1 MSTEQ
6 LPAREPRR
14 TMAIARRSW
23 WPGWIWA
30 VPIAAVGIVLWLL
43 LRSIS
48 SRGIDV
54 TVIYNDAAGMQ
65 PGDTR
70 VMYHGV
76 QVGRVTSVALASD
89 DWHVVVHLDIDRQ
102 LAPKI
107 NTGTRFVLEGV
118 RPSLS
123 DVSSLRALIAGPTIV
138 MVPGP
143 GKPALRFIG
152 TEGGPRETLAVSLP
166 YVVSFDGA
174 VGQLKVHAPVILRG
188 FTVGEVTSIGLSVD
202 PRTGRIATP
211 VLLALDPTRFHLTAP
226 PPPDGN
232 WKPIM
237 DATLS
242 ALIGEGL
249 RASLTRAVPLLGGE
263 QVELAIV
270 PGARAARLDTSARY
284 ARIPAAE
291 GGGLER
297 LPAEISSLPLTQ
309 IADNLRTIT
318 DQLRSLTSS
327 PQLRQSLAHLDATLA
342 ALERISRQAGPQ
354 VAPTLREL
362 RTTVTSLRAA
372 ARQMD
377 ATAQS
382 ARLAMGTSPAA
393 PSGNLQH
400 ALDELAGAA
409 RAVRSLADYLDAHPE
424 ALLRGRRGPPRAGH

>member
-1 MSTEQ
+1 MS
-6 LPAREPRR
+6 
-14 TMAIARRSW
+14 IARRSW

-43 LRSIS
+43 LRAIS

-65 PGDTR
+65 AGDTR

-76 QVGRVTSVALASD
+76 EVGSVTSVALASD
-89 DWHVVVHLDIDRQ
+89 DWHVVVHLNIDGQ
-102 LAPKI
+102 LGPKI
-107 NTGTRFVLEGV
+107 NTGTRFILEGV
-118 RPSLS
+118 HPSLAN
-123 DVSSLRALIAGPTIV
+123 VSSLRALIAGPTII

-143 GKPALRFIG
+143 GKPATRFIG
-152 TEGGPRETLAVSLP
+152 TEGGPRLTLAVSLP
-166 YVVSFDGA
+166 YMVSFDGA
-174 VGQLKVHAPVILRG
+174 VGQLKPHAPVTLRG

-202 PRTGRIATP
+202 PRTGQISTP
-211 VLLALDPTRFHLTAP
+211 VLLALDPTRFHLTGPAP
-226 PPPDGN
+226 ADGD

-242 ALIGEGL
+242 KLVAAGL
-249 RASLTRAVPLLGGE
+249 RASLTRPVPLLGGE
-263 QVELAIV
+263 QVDLAIV
-270 PGARAARLDTSARY
+270 AGAHTAGLDTSGPY
-284 ARIPAAE
+284 PQIPATE
-291 GGGLER
+291 GGGLEA

-309 IADNLRTIT
+309 IADNVRTIT

-327 PQLRQSLAHLDATLA
+327 PQLRNSIARLDATLG

-354 VAPTLREL
+354 VAPTLREV
-362 RTTVTSLRAA
+362 RMTVASLRAA
-372 ARQMD
+372 AQQLD

-409 RAVRSLADYLDAHPE
+409 RAVRTLADYLDEHPE
-424 ALLRGRRGPPRAGH
+424 ALLHGRRAVPP

>member
-1 MSTEQ
+1 
-6 LPAREPRR
+6 
-14 TMAIARRSW
+14 MAIARRSW
-23 WPGWIWA
+23 WPGWIWG
-30 VPIAAVGIVLWLL
+30 VPIAAVAIVLWLL

-65 PGDTR
+65 AGDTR

-76 QVGRVTSVALASD
+76 QIGRVSSVALASD
-89 DWHVVVHLDIDRQ
+89 DWHVVAHLDIDRQ

-107 NTGTRFVLEGV
+107 KTGTRFILEGV
-118 RPSLS
+118 HPSFS
-123 DVSSLRALIAGPTIV
+123 DVSSLRALIAGPTII

-152 TEGGPRETLAVSLP
+152 TEGGPRQTLAVSLP

-174 VGQLKVHAPVILRG
+174 VGQLKPHAPVTLRG
-188 FTVGEVTSIGLSVD
+188 FTVGEVTSIGLAVD
-202 PRTGRIATP
+202 PQTGRISTP
-211 VLLALDPTRFHLTAP
+211 VLLALDPKRFHLTGPA
-226 PPPDGN
+226 PPDGN

-237 DATLS
+237 DAALS
-242 ALIGEGL
+242 RLIAAGL
-249 RASLTRAVPLLGGE
+249 RASLTRVVPLVGGE

-270 PGARAARLDTSARY
+270 PGARAARLETSGRY
-284 ARIPAAE
+284 AQIPAAA
-291 GGGLER
+291 GGSLAA
-297 LPAEISSLPLTQ
+297 LPAQIASLPLAQ

-327 PQLRQSLAHLDATLA
+327 PQLRDSIVRLDATLA
-342 ALERISRQAGPQ
+342 TLERISRQAGPQ
-354 VAPTLREL
+354 LAPTLREVRATVGSL
-362 RTTVTSLRAA
+362 RTA
-372 ARQMD
+372 ARQLD

-400 ALDELAGAA
+400 ALDELAGAS
-409 RAVRSLADYLDAHPE
+409 RAVRSLADYLDEHPD
-424 ALLRGRRGPPRAGH
+424 ALLRGRRPEPHP

>member
-1 MSTEQ
+1 
-6 LPAREPRR
+6 
-14 TMAIARRSW
+14 MAVARRSW

-54 TVIYNDAAGMQ
+54 TVTYNDAAGMR

-70 VMYHGV
+70 VMYHGLE
-76 QVGRVTSVALASD
+76 VGRVTSVALASD

-118 RPSLS
+118 RPSFS
-123 DVSSLRALIAGPTIV
+123 DISSLRALIAGPTIV

-143 GKPALRFIG
+143 GRPASTFIG
-152 TEGGPRETLAVSLP
+152 SEGGPRQTLAVSLP
-166 YVVSFDGA
+166 YLVSFDGA
-174 VGQLKVHAPVILRG
+174 VGQLKAHAPVTLRG

-202 PRTGRIATP
+202 PQTGRISTP

-226 PPPDGN
+226 APPDGN

-237 DATLS
+237 DATL
-242 ALIGEGL
+242 AKLIGEGL
-249 RASLTRAVPLLGGE
+249 RASLTRAVPLVGGE
-263 QVELAIV
+263 EVELGMV
-270 PGARAARLDTSARY
+270 PGAPTGRLATSGRY
-284 ARIPAAE
+284 AEIPAAQ

-297 LPAEISSLPLTQ
+297 LPAELSSLPLTQ

-327 PQLRQSLAHLDATLA
+327 PQLRDSLAHLDATLA
-342 ALERISRQAGPQ
+342 ALDRMSRQTGPQ
-354 VAPTLREL
+354 IAPTLREV
-362 RTTVTSLRAA
+362 RTTVASLRAA
-372 ARQMD
+372 AEQME
-377 ATAQS
+377 ATAQA
-382 ARLAMGTSPAA
+382 ARMAMGASPAA
-393 PSGNLQH
+393 PSGNMQH

-409 RAVRSLADYLDAHPE
+409 RAVRSLADYLDQHPE
-424 ALLRGRRGPPRAGH
+424 ALLRGRR

>member
-1 MSTEQ
+1 MSEDTS
-6 LPAREPRR
+6 LARAPRR

-23 WPGWIWA
+23 WPGWIWG
-30 VPIAAVGIVLWLL
+30 VPVAAVAIVLWLL

-48 SRGIDV
+48 TRGIDV

-70 VMYHGV
+70 VMYHGLE
-76 QVGRVTSVALASD
+76 VGKVTSVALAAD
-89 DWHVVVHLDIDRQ
+89 DWHVVAHLDIDRQ

-107 NTGTRFVLEGV
+107 NTGTRFILEGAH
-118 RPSLS
+118 PSLS
-123 DVSSLRALIAGPTIV
+123 DVSSLRALIAGPTII

-152 TEGGPRETLAVSLP
+152 SEGGPRQTLAVSLP

-174 VGQLKVHAPVILRG
+174 VGQLKPHAPVMLRG

-202 PRTGRIATP
+202 PRTGRISTP
-211 VLLALDPTRFHLTAP
+211 VLLALDPKRFHLTGPAP
-226 PPPDGN
+226 AAGD
-232 WKPIM
+232 WKPLM
-237 DATLS
+237 DAALS
-242 ALIGEGL
+242 RLIAEGL
-249 RASLTRAVPLLGGE
+249 RASLTRAVPLVGGE
-263 QVELAIV
+263 EVELAIV
-270 PGARAARLDTSARY
+270 PGAAAARLDTSGLY

-291 GGGLER
+291 GGSIER

-318 DQLRSLTSS
+318 AQLRSLTSS
-327 PQLRQSLAHLDATLA
+327 PQLRDSLAHLNATLA
-342 ALERISRQAGPQ
+342 ALDRISRQAGPQ
-354 VAPTLREL
+354 VAPTLRDV
-362 RTTVTSLRAA
+362 RTTVASLRSAA
-372 ARQMD
+372 QQLD

-382 ARLAMGTSPAA
+382 ARLAMGMSPAA

-409 RAVRSLADYLDAHPE
+409 RAVRSLANYLDEHPE
-424 ALLRGRRGPPRAGH
+424 ALLRGRRGPPAGR

>member
-1 MSTEQ
+1 
-6 LPAREPRR
+6 
-14 TMAIARRSW
+14 MAIARRSW

-30 VPIAAVGIVLWLL
+30 VPIAAVAVVLWLL

-65 PGDTR
+65 AGDTR

-76 QVGRVTSVALASD
+76 EVGRVTSVALASD

-107 NTGTRFVLEGV
+107 NTGTRFVLEGAH
-118 RPSLS
+118 PSFS
-123 DVSSLRALIAGPTIV
+123 DISSLRALIAGPTIV

-152 TEGGPRETLAVSLP
+152 SEGGPRQTLAVSLP
-166 YVVSFDGA
+166 YRVSFSGA
-174 VGQLKVHAPVILRG
+174 VGQLKPHAPVTLRG

-202 PRTGRIATP
+202 AQTGRISTP

-232 WKPIM
+232 WKAIM
-237 DATLS
+237 DATL
-242 ALIGEGL
+242 AKLIGEGL
-249 RASLTRAVPLLGGE
+249 RASLTRAVPVVGGE

-270 PGARAARLDTSARY
+270 PGAQPARLDTAGRY
-284 ARIPAAE
+284 AQIPSAE

-297 LPAEISSLPLTQ
+297 LPAEISSLPLTR

-318 DQLRSLTSS
+318 DQVRSLTSS
-327 PQLRQSLAHLDATLA
+327 PQLHDSLAHLDATLA
-342 ALERISRQAGPQ
+342 ALDRISRQAGPQ
-354 VAPTLREL
+354 VAPTLREV
-362 RTTVTSLRAA
+362 RMTVSSLRAA
-372 ARQMD
+372 AQQLD

-382 ARLAMGTSPAA
+382 ARMTMGASPAA

-400 ALDELAGAA
+400 ALDELSDAA
-409 RAVRSLADYLDAHPE
+409 RAVRSLADYLDRHPE
-424 ALLRGRRGPPRAGH
+424 ALLRGRRPDAPE

>member
-1 MSTEQ
+1 MNADDRPTR
-6 LPAREPRR
+6 APRR
-14 TMAIARRSW
+14 TMSIARRSW

-54 TVIYNDAAGMQ
+54 TVTYNDAAGMQ

-70 VMYHGV
+70 VIYHGLE
-76 QVGRVTSVALASD
+76 VGRVSSVALASD

-118 RPSLS
+118 HPSLS

-143 GKPALRFIG
+143 GKPALAFVG
-152 TEGGPRETLAVSLP
+152 SEGGPRQTLAVSLP
-166 YVVSFDGA
+166 YLVSFDGA
-174 VGQLKVHAPVILRG
+174 VGQLKAHAPVTLRG
-188 FTVGEVTSIGLSVD
+188 FTVGEVTRIGLSVD
-202 PRTGRIATP
+202 PRTGQISTP
-211 VLLALDPTRFHLTAP
+211 VLLALDPTRFNLAAP

-242 ALIGEGL
+242 KLIDAGL
-249 RASLTRAVPLLGGE
+249 RASLTRAVPIVGGE

-270 PGARAARLDTSARY
+270 PGAHTARLATSGRY
-284 ARIPAAE
+284 AQIPAAQ

-297 LPAEISSLPLTQ
+297 LPAELNSLPLTQ

-327 PQLRQSLAHLDATLA
+327 PKLRDSLAHLDATLA
-342 ALERISRQAGPQ
+342 ALDRMSRETGPQ
-354 VAPTLREL
+354 LAPTLREI
-362 RTTVTSLRAA
+362 RTTVASLRTAA
-372 ARQMD
+372 GQMD
-377 ATAQS
+377 ATAQA
-382 ARLAMGTSPAA
+382 ARMAMGASPAA
-393 PSGNLQH
+393 PSGNMQH

-409 RAVRSLADYLDAHPE
+409 RSVRSLADYLDRHPE
-424 ALLRGRRGPPRAGH
+424 ALLHGRR

>member
-1 MSTEQ
+1 
-6 LPAREPRR
+6 
-14 TMAIARRSW
+14 MAIARRSW

-30 VPIAAVGIVLWLL
+30 VPIAAVAIVLWLL

-54 TVIYNDAAGMQ
+54 TVTYNDAAGMQ

-76 QVGRVTSVALASD
+76 EVGRVTSVALASD

-107 NTGTRFVLEGV
+107 NTGTRFVLEGAH
-118 RPSLS
+118 PSFS
-123 DVSSLRALIAGPTIV
+123 DISSLRALIAGPTIV

-152 TEGGPRETLAVSLP
+152 TEGGPHETLAVSLP
-166 YVVSFDGA
+166 YLVSFDGA
-174 VGQLKVHAPVILRG
+174 VGQIKAHAPVTLRG

-202 PRTGRIATP
+202 PQTGRIATP
-211 VLLALDPTRFHLTAP
+211 VLLALDPTRFHLTGP
-226 PPPDGN
+226 PPSDGN

-237 DATLS
+237 DATL
-242 ALIGEGL
+242 AKLIGEGL
-249 RASLTRAVPLLGGE
+249 RASLTRAVPVVGGE
-263 QVELAIV
+263 QVELAMI
-270 PGARAARLDTSARY
+270 PGVQPARLETAGQY
-284 ARIPAAE
+284 AQIPAAA

-318 DQLRSLTSS
+318 DQLRALTSS
-327 PQLRQSLAHLDATLA
+327 PQLRDSIGHLDATLA
-342 ALERISRQAGPQ
+342 ALDRLSRQAGPE
-354 VAPTLREL
+354 VAPTLREV
-362 RTTVTSLRAA
+362 RVTVASLRAA
-372 ARQMD
+372 AQQLD
-377 ATAQS
+377 ATAES
-382 ARLAMGTSPAA
+382 ARMTMGASAAA
-393 PSGNLQH
+393 PSGNVQH

-409 RAVRSLADYLDAHPE
+409 RAVRSLANYLDEHPE
-424 ALLRGRRGPPRAGH
+424 ALLRGRGPEAHR

>member
-1 MSTEQ
+1 
-6 LPAREPRR
+6 
-14 TMAIARRSW
+14 MAIARRSW

-30 VPIAAVGIVLWLL
+30 VPIAAVAIVLWLL

-54 TVIYNDAAGMQ
+54 TVVYNDAAGMHA
-65 PGDTR
+65 GDTR

-76 QVGRVTSVALASD
+76 EVGRVTSVALASD
-89 DWHVVVHLDIDRQ
+89 DWHVIAHLDIDSQ

-107 NTGTRFVLEGV
+107 NTGTRFVLEGAH
-118 RPSLS
+118 PSLS

-152 TEGGPRETLAVSLP
+152 TEGGPRQTLAVSLP

-174 VGQLKVHAPVILRG
+174 VGQLKPHAPVTLRG

-202 PRTGRIATP
+202 PRTGRISTP
-211 VLLALDPTRFHLTAP
+211 VLLALDPKRFHLAAP
-226 PPPDGN
+226 APPDGD
-232 WKPIM
+232 WKPLM

-242 ALIGEGL
+242 KLIAQGL
-249 RASLTRAVPLLGGE
+249 RASLTRAVPVVGGE

-270 PGARAARLDTSARY
+270 PGAQAAQLDTSGLY
-284 ARIPAAE
+284 AQIPAAA

-297 LPAEISSLPLTQ
+297 LPAEISSLPLAQ

-327 PQLRQSLAHLDATLA
+327 PRLRDSLTHLDATLA
-342 ALERISRQAGPQ
+342 ALDRVSRQAGPQ

-362 RTTVTSLRAA
+362 RTTVASLRAA
-372 ARQMD
+372 AQQLD
-377 ATAQS
+377 ATAAS

-400 ALDELAGAA
+400 ALDELADAA
-409 RAVRSLADYLDAHPE
+409 RAVRSLANYLDEHPE
-424 ALLRGRRGPPRAGH
+424 TLLRGRRPEEHQ